1 MFMKNIVSA
10 LATAAVISLGV
21 SGCVASPGDQT
32 VAQTDGGSTATS
44 SFDHNDIMF
53 AQTMIPHHTQAVELA
68 TLALSNT
75 TTPAILDLAG
85 RIAAAQQP
93 EIDLMTSWVDSSG
106 MSMDMGSEMSM
117 PGLVSDS
124 DMELIRAATGTDFD
138 ALFLT
143 DMIAHHEGAIVMAKD
158 VLATTKNSEV
168 TALANAIIT
177 SQSAEIQEMYAL
189 LGP

>member
-1 MFMKNIVSA
+1 MKKIFAA
-10 LATAAVISLGV
+10 LASAAVMSIGV
-21 SGCVASPGDQT
+21 SGCVVNLGDQT

-44 SFDHNDIMF
+44 SFDHSDIMF
-53 AQTMIPHHTQAVELA
+53 AKMMIPHHTQAVELA
-68 TLALSNT
+68 TLAQSNT

-85 RIAAAQQP
+85 RIAVAQQP
-93 EIDLMTSWVDSSG
+93 KIDLMSSWVESSG

-117 PGLVSDS
+117 PGIVSDS

-177 SQSAEIQEMYAL
+177 SQTAEIQEMYAL

>member
-1 MFMKNIVSA
+1 MKRILAA
-10 LATAAVISLGV
+10 LASAAVASIGLT
-21 SGCVASPGDQT
+21 GCVVNLSDQT
-32 VAQTDGGSTATS
+32 VPQVDGGSTTTTTS
-44 SFDHNDIMF
+44 TFDHNDIMF
-53 AQTMIPHHTQAVELA
+53 AQMMIPHHTQAVELA

-75 TTPAILDLAG
+75 TTPAILDLAS

-106 MSMDMGSEMSM
+106 MGMDMGSEMSM
-117 PGLVSDS
+117 PGLVSDA
-124 DMELIRAATGTDFD
+124 DMEIIRAATGTDFD

-143 DMIAHHEGAIVMAKD
+143 DMIAHHEGAISMAND
-158 VLATTKNSEV
+158 VLATTKSAEV
-168 TALANAIIT
+168 TALAHSIVT

>member
-1 MFMKNIVSA
+1 MKRIFAV
-10 LATAAVISLGV
+10 LATVAVISLGV
-21 SGCVASPGDQT
+21 TGCVVGLGDET
-32 VAQTDGGSTATS
+32 VAQTDGGSATTS
-44 SFDHNDIMF
+44 SFDHTDIMF
-53 AQTMIPHHTQAVELA
+53 AQMMIPHHTQAVELA
-68 TLALSNT
+68 TLALANT

-93 EIDLMTSWVDSSG
+93 EIDLMTSWVESSG
-106 MSMDMGSEMSM
+106 MSMDMGSDMTM

-124 DMELIRAATGTDFD
+124 DMEIIRAAMGTDFD

-158 VLATTKNSEV
+158 VLATTKNAEV